1 VPSSQ
6 QTSPGTTLQPSVLLL
21 EEYDA
26 LAVAIGS
33 ALKKFAPRHATKRV
47 RSLAEAEKITKKF
60 SPDLFIIDF
69 DPAYTGLTE
78 FLQKMRDSHP
88 DSRVL
93 IIAPGV
99 SRELAAE
106 RRPFAALQFVQK
118 PFDLPD
124 FGATVQALLGPW
136 KESESAHSR
145 GTLSSLNVA
154 DIILLQCVGGRSV
167 TIEIKGSNGYS
178 GRIHVRD
185 GQLIHAETEEATGTD
200 ALEEILAWPQAK
212 IREAEKPPARKRTI
226 KGPWAI
232 PFFDACRKVEARP
245 PRPIASPKETV
256 PAKRPPKTGKK
267 IVVVDDTEMLLI
279 FVEDVL
285 TTADPQ
291 LQITAALN
299 GTSGIKEIERVTP
312 DLILLDYSL
321 PDINGDEVC
330 RRLLQ
335 NEQTAGIPVLMMS
348 GHVAEMA
355 QAAATLKNIVATI
368 EKPFLSEALITL
380 VQQTLS
386 AKPRPAKKKAIE
398 SPKKVQ
404 PLPPPVAAP
413 PPAAAEEASFR
424 DKELPKKGLEKP
436 RKVEPPPI
444 QIATVPLPAAKEP
457 PQRDKEEPKIVERTK
472 QAAEEILGTSS
483 QPAATGAWPVEASKM
498 PPRPIA
504 DTAAHRIVSKPSI
517 PTAAPVTPEL
527 RMPPGATISAPVF
540 ATETNNVIL
549 GLFLEVVSMQLTE
562 SLRMGTIRAKPS
574 SLTVS
579 LHFASAALRA
589 ALPANGFQLGPVEI
603 DKNGRIATLR
613 LTPTLQ
619 PFTPLETRNALQIG
633 GLAVVP
639 ANAHEHVQLMSK
651 MNAPMRMQLL
661 APLELAGVELSDT
674 FQVAQLVLKSRAN
687 TMRVTFSSKSADPEE
702 TGVPCEAAG
711 VKLDASAQIEE
722 LLLQPIK

>member
-6 QTSPGTTLQPSVLLL
+6 QTSAGTTLQPSVLLL

-33 ALKKFAPRHATKRV
+33 ALKKFAPQHATKRV
-47 RSLAEAEKITKKF
+47 RSLADAEKMAKKF
-60 SPDLFIIDF
+60 EPDLFIIDF
-69 DPAYTGLTE
+69 DPAYSGLTE
-78 FLQKMRDSHP
+78 FLQKVRDAHP

-93 IIAPGV
+93 IIAAGV

-106 RRPFAALQFVQK
+106 RRPFGALQFVEK
-118 PFDLPD
+118 PFDVPD

-136 KESESAHSR
+136 KESESAQSR

-154 DIILLQCVGGRSV
+154 DIILLQCAGGRSV
-167 TIEIKGSNGYS
+167 TIEIKGSNARS

-200 ALEEILAWPQAK
+200 ALEEMLAWPQAR
-212 IREAEKPPARKRTI
+212 IREAEKLSARKRTI
-226 KGPWAI
+226 KGPWTV
-232 PFFDACRKVEARP
+232 PFFDACRRVEARP
-245 PRPIASPKETV
+245 PQLIASPKETV
-256 PAKRPPKTGKK
+256 PAKKPPKTGKK
-267 IVVVDDTEMLLI
+267 IVAVDDTEMLLI

-312 DLILLDYSL
+312 DLVLLDYSL

-335 NEQTAGIPVLMMS
+335 NEQTAGIPILMMS

-355 QAAATLKNIVATI
+355 QAAATLENVVATI

-380 VQQTLS
+380 VQQTLT
-386 AKPRPAKKKAIE
+386 AKPRPAPKKAIAA
-398 SPKKVQ
+398 PNKVE
-404 PLPPPVAAP
+404 PPPPVAAP
-413 PPAAAEEASFR
+413 TKTAVEEAPFR
-424 DKELPKKGLEKP
+424 DKELPKKVPEKP
-436 RKVEPPPI
+436 KKIEPPPI
-444 QIATVPLPAAKEP
+444 QVVRVPPPAAKEP

-472 QAAEEILGTSS
+472 EAAEEILGTSPR
-483 QPAATGAWPVEASKM
+483 PAAADIWPGEAGTIS
-498 PPRPIA
+498 PRPIV
-504 DTAAHRIVSKPSI
+504 DITAPRIPSEPSI
-517 PTAAPVTPEL
+517 QIAAPGTPEL
-527 RMPPGATISAPVF
+527 RMPRGAIISAPVF

-661 APLELAGVELSDT
+661 APLELAGVELSNT

-687 TMRVTFSSKSADPEE
+687 TMRVTFSSQSAEPEE